1 MRRVVKKV
9 TGSARHYQID
19 VEIEPSLFAK
29 FFGATN
35 RTYTYQGSG
44 TVWHQFP
51 SGVRAST
58 WMESFLCDA
67 VVAHKMHNEVM
78 TAA

>member
-1 MRRVVKKV
+1 MRRIVKKV
-9 TGSARHYQID
+9 SGSRRRYQIE
-19 VEIEPSLFAK
+19 VEIEPSLFAQ

-35 RTYTYQGSG
+35 KTYTYQGSG

-58 WMESFLCDA
+58 WMEAFLCDA
-67 VVAHKMHNEVM
+67 VVAHQMQEKSLTV
-78 TAA
+78 A